1 MFFTIQLVSPYPVL
15 SLCLM
20 QVESVLATSNY
31 VANIMVYAN
40 SFNSYCVALVVPVR
54 EELEKWAAN
63 AGVAYQAFE
72 ELCENEKAISEVQ
85 QSLLKVSPIL

>member
-1 MFFTIQLVSPYPVL
+1 M
-15 SLCLM
+15 
-20 QVESVLATSNY
+20 LATSNY

-40 SFNSYCVALVVPVR
+40 SFKSYCVALVVPVR

-72 ELCENEKAISEVQ
+72 ELCENEKATSEVQ
-85 QSLLKVSPIL
+85 QSLLKVSLICL